1 MLTRKSTPLAGGLIT
16 SRGPAALALDAGMSL
31 ATGDT
36 IAR

>member
-1 MLTRKSTPLAGGLIT
+1 MLTCKSTPLAGGLIT
-16 SRGPAALALDAGMSL
+16 SRGPAVPALVAGMSL